1 MTFPKPGQKS
11 HRLQVRHAAEKER
24 VFFHFFGSETT
35 FLEFNQD
42 ECTVQTYNPL
52 VSQKHVLL
60 YSSWCARRGHLRSEE
75 THKILSET
83 KLHTRMPRTYTT
95 TQPKGR
101 EGDHEFCDPFKVCT
115 VCSER
120 RYWNSWFIRTSHFHT
135 TWHWQIVWSII
146 VTLFANAFEAVAT
159 YVSCRL
165 SAALT
170 RTWKVTDATNCR
182 PRFCDQKRH
191 TRAEMTFC
199 SEKRHT

>member
-35 FLEFNQD
+35 YLEFNQD

-101 EGDHEFCDPFKVCT
+101 EGDHEFCDPFKLIPDFAVRKYMEISKNPVSKTTRVMSTKYHRLFSNQKKVAGATKCHPLLCVQWVC
-115 VCSER
+115 CL
-120 RYWNSWFIRTSHFHT
+120 NSY
-135 TWHWQIVWSII
+135 
-146 VTLFANAFEAVAT
+146 L
-159 YVSCRL
+159 VS
-165 SAALT
+165 
-170 RTWKVTDATNCR
+170 
-182 PRFCDQKRH
+182 
-191 TRAEMTFC
+191 
-199 SEKRHT
+199 